1 MLGTQYSGKMVGQM
15 KSKNRVLKISP
26 LPQQGI
32 PPPTGLG
39 SLGGV
44 RRGTARTRGAFFEYR
59 PSFSFD
65 PVLQWTR
72 FDSQNTSHSFLHYPN
87 WNPWVWRIS
96 MIGFRGDSEN

>member
-15 KSKNRVLKISP
+15 KMEIRVLKISP
-26 LPQQGI
+26 SHNRVY
-32 PPPTGLG
+32 PPTGLG

-44 RRGTARTRGAFFEYR
+44 RRGTARTRGTFFEYR

-72 FDSQNTSHSFLHYPN
+72 FDSQNTFYSFPHYPN
-87 WNPWVWRIS
+87 
-96 MIGFRGDSEN
+96 